1 MEINQAIKMIED
13 NFRTNHSDKMQLLGM
28 VQELQQYRD
37 NPLLPVQATSERQIT
52 VSQEEMEYIQ
62 QLEQAA
68 QSVIEVY
75 KDPNYCGG
83 FPTVTRMRRALDKL
97 SVALENGYE

>member
-1 MEINQAIKMIED
+1 MIED

-37 NPLLPVQATSERQIT
+37 NPLLTVQAASERQIT

-62 QLEQAA
+62 QLEKAA
-68 QSVIEVY
+68 QAVIQAS
-75 KDPNYCGG
+75 KDPVICWRIGSN
-83 FPTVTRMRRALDKL
+83 FQMSRALNEL
-97 SVALENGYE
+97 STALENGYEYPKY